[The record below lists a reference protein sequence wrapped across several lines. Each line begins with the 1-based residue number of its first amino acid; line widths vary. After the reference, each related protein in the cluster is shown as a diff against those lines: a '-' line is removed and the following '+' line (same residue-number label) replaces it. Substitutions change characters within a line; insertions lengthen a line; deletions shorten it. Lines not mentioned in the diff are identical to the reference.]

1 MGVSQSRIGC
11 HTVGGAWGLA
21 LMTTGGGG
29 RRLVSCGR
37 CETGEVWP
45 LICGPL

>member
-21 LMTTGGGG
+21 LMTTGGEEGDEAKPSRAAVKRCDG
-29 RRLVSCGR
+29 EEERR
-37 CETGEVWP
+37 
-45 LICGPL
+45 